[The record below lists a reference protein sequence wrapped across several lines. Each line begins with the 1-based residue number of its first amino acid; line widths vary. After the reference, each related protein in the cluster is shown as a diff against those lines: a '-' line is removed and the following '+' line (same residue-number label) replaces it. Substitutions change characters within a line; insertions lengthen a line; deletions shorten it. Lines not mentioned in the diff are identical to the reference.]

1 MAIQV
6 QCQTNVSK
14 QTALLDG
21 VDVGMPKQHVFWRSL
36 NRSIHEAM
44 NNILNVKVYLKTRS
58 GNVNISLLKYRWEQQ
73 MSR

>member
-1 MAIQV
+1 MAIHV

-21 VDVGMPKQHVFWRSL
+21 VDVGMPEQHVCWRGLIRSL
-36 NRSIHEAM
+36 HEAM
-44 NNILNVKVYLKTRS
+44 DNISNAKVYLKTRS